1 MSRLRVHSFGISLD
15 GYGAGPDQDLD
26 NPLGRGGLML
36 HEWRSKTRTFQELFG
51 SRGGETGID
60 DDFEAR
66 GLENIGAWILGR
78 NMFGP
83 IRGDWPDDRWRGWW
97 GNNPPYHADVF
108 ILTHHGRAPIEMEG
122 ATRFHFVTEGVQVAL
137 DKARSAAKGKD
148 VRLGGGVSTIR
159 QYLQARLIDEMH
171 VAISPVMLGK
181 GEHLLGGVD
190 TVALGYV
197 CTKHVTSANATHFVL
212 TRQP

>member
-66 GLENIGAWILGR
+66 GLENIGACLVVST
-78 NMFGP
+78 P
-83 IRGDWPDDRWRGWW
+83 WPWD
-97 GNNPPYHADVF
+97 
-108 ILTHHGRAPIEMEG
+108 MS
-122 ATRFHFVTEGVQVAL
+122 
-137 DKARSAAKGKD
+137 ARS
-148 VRLGGGVSTIR
+148 
-159 QYLQARLIDEMH
+159 
-171 VAISPVMLGK
+171 
-181 GEHLLGGVD
+181 
-190 TVALGYV
+190 
-197 CTKHVTSANATHFVL
+197 TSQVPTPL
-212 TRQP
+212 TSC